1 MLSPCFLGVSRARQ
15 IYQEDVMKH
24 LNIAVG
30 IIRNAQQ
37 EIFITR
43 RAADSHM
50 AGFWEFPGGKIE
62 QGETPEQALNR
73 ELQEE
78 TGIETERAE
87 LLEVL
92 EHRFSDRIVTLNFY
106 LVEGWA
112 GEPFGR
118 EGQPMRWVK
127 QADLREE
134 EFPEA
139 NVSIIKLLVAQA
151 NAAQ

>member
-1 MLSPCFLGVSRARQ
+1 
-15 IYQEDVMKH
+15 MKH

-30 IIRNAQQ
+30 IIRNPQQ

-43 RAADSHM
+43 RAVDSHM

-62 QGETPEQALNR
+62 PGETPEQALSR
-73 ELQEE
+73 ELLEE
-78 TGIETERAE
+78 TGINVQQAQ

-92 EHRFSDRIVTLNFY
+92 EHRFTDRIVTLNFY
-106 LVEGWA
+106 LVAGWT
-112 GEPFGR
+112 GEPYGR

-127 QADLREE
+127 QAELREE
-134 EFPEA
+134 QFPEA
-139 NVSIIKLLVAQA
+139 NSSIIKRLVAQA

>member
-1 MLSPCFLGVSRARQ
+1 
-15 IYQEDVMKH
+15 MKH

-30 IIRNAQQ
+30 IIRNPQQ

-62 QGETPEQALNR
+62 QGETPEQALGR
-73 ELQEE
+73 ELLEE
-78 TGIETERAE
+78 TGIHANQAR

-92 EHRFSDRIVTLNFY
+92 EHRFTDRIVTLNFY
-106 LVEGWA
+106 LVEDWA
-112 GEPFGR
+112 GEPYGR

-134 EFPEA
+134 EFPKPTS
-139 NVSIIKLLVAQA
+139 VSSNCWWSRPVPHSAF
-151 NAAQ
+151 

>member
-1 MLSPCFLGVSRARQ
+1 
-15 IYQEDVMKH
+15 MKH

-30 IIRNAQQ
+30 IIRNPQQ

-62 QGETPEQALNR
+62 QGETPQQALSR
-73 ELQEE
+73 ELLEE
-78 TGIETERAE
+78 TGIHVDQAR

-92 EHRFSDRIVTLNFY
+92 EHRFTDRIVTLNFY
-106 LVEGWA
+106 LVEDWA
-112 GEPFGR
+112 GEPYGR

-127 QADLREE
+127 QTDLREE

-151 NAAQ
+151 SAA

>member
-1 MLSPCFLGVSRARQ
+1 
-15 IYQEDVMKH
+15 MKH

-30 IIRNAQQ
+30 IIRNDRQ

-62 QGETPEQALNR
+62 QGETPEQALSR
-73 ELQEE
+73 ELREE
-78 TGIETERAE
+78 TGIETERAT

-106 LVEGWA
+106 LVEGWQ
-112 GEPFGR
+112 GKPFGR

-139 NVSIIKLLVAQA
+139 NISIIKLLVDQA

>member
-1 MLSPCFLGVSRARQ
+1 
-15 IYQEDVMKH
+15 MKH
-24 LNIAVG
+24 VNIAVG

-43 RAADSHM
+43 RAADAHM

-62 QGETPEQALNR
+62 LGETPEQALTR
-73 ELQEE
+73 ELLEE
-78 TGIETERAE
+78 TGIKAEGAE

-92 EHRFSDRIVTLNFY
+92 EHQFTDRMVTLNFY
-106 LVEGWA
+106 LVERWQ

-118 EGQPMRWVK
+118 EGQPMRWVR
-127 QADLREE
+127 QADLQAG
-134 EFPEA
+134 EFPPA
-139 NVSIIKLLVAQA
+139 NLTIVQRLVALA

>member
-1 MLSPCFLGVSRARQ
+1 
-15 IYQEDVMKH
+15 MKH

-30 IIRNAQQ
+30 IIRNPQQ

-62 QGETPEQALNR
+62 QGETPEQALGR
-73 ELQEE
+73 ELLEE
-78 TGIETERAE
+78 IGIHANQAR

-92 EHRFSDRIVTLNFY
+92 EHRFTDRIVTLNFY
-106 LVEGWA
+106 LVEDWK
-112 GEPFGR
+112 GEPYGR

-139 NVSIIKLLVAQA
+139 NVSIIRLLVAQA
-151 NAAQ
+151 SAA